1 VLGGIVYAALDG
13 ATSYQVAIAYGL
25 WVAAAACLVALPFA
39 GSRQVYK
46 RTNLPLIESW
56 VLITAAV
63 VLSVA
68 GAIVDLP

>member
-1 VLGGIVYAALDG
+1 
-13 ATSYQVAIAYGL
+13 L